1 MLDFHPLRLE
11 DLPKLR
17 QFFGYSRSRICDTT
31 PGTVLIWRDIY
42 KTEWA
47 VYGGSL
53 YFKVDYPG
61 LGPTFTLPLGGGRPE
76 HFRQIAD
83 YCCRRNM
90 PIAFYPVPKDELEQ
104 LQDFFPAST
113 AVGERNNFD
122 YLYRA
127 EDLQYFRG
135 KKLSGQRNHVNKFL
149 KTYGS
154 WSFEDLTQEQVPEV
168 LEFLDRYAAGREKAV
183 LTGEAD
189 LDRFVEVMDVE
200 GWRLAE
206 LPEDL
211 TQAGSF
217 TLWQEETAKLFQ
229 GEKEAE
235 MWEICTF
242 QCYEDGDYL
251 TVDTGLANLNIT
263 FAIPQ
268 SAAEYLQSLLD

>member
-1 MLDFHPLRLE
+1 MRE
-11 DLPKLR
+11 R
-17 QFFGYSRSRICDTT
+17 
-31 PGTVLIWRDIY
+31 
-42 KTEWA
+42 
-47 VYGGSL
+47 
-53 YFKVDYPG
+53 
-61 LGPTFTLPLGGGRPE
+61 TLLGGFILLCLLLLAGCRAGN
-76 HFRQIAD
+76 IAKFEVD
-83 YCCRRNM
+83 
-90 PIAFYPVPKDELEQ
+90 
-104 LQDFFPAST
+104 DFSKAQKI
-113 AVGERNNFD
+113 VIHD
-122 YLYRA
+122 
-127 EDLQYFRG
+127 
-135 KKLSGQRNHVNKFL
+135 
-149 KTYGS
+149 
-154 WSFEDLTQEQVPEV
+154 
-168 LEFLDRYAAGREKAV
+168 AAGREKAV